1 MQSNVEPH
9 VMSEPTTTVP
19 TVTAAATVLPAGPHL
34 ASDPN
39 APDDLAA
46 FKHAFRR
53 HAAGVAAI
61 TTLAPDGGPVGFT
74 ATSLA
79 SLSAVPPLAT
89 FNMARSAS
97 SWAAIAVAERVVIHM
112 LGAQNRAIAE
122 KLAGPNAERFV
133 GEHWKPGPYG
143 LPVLT
148 GVTSW
153 MVGRVVE
160 RVSVHNNAVVVVQ
173 IEGGGMGTDDE
184 ALLYHER
191 TYRVPGAAV

>member
-1 MQSNVEPH
+1 MNDTPAPRLAAPSTP
-9 VMSEPTTTVP
+9 PT
-19 TVTAAATVLPAGPHL
+19 L

-39 APDDLAA
+39 APLDLAA

-61 TTLAPDGGPVGFT
+61 STLAEDGSPVGFT

-97 SWAAIAVAERVVIHM
+97 TWPAIVHNDRVIIHM
-112 LGAQNRAIAE
+112 LGARNRAVAE
-122 KLAGPNAERFV
+122 KLAGPHAERFIGDHWHV
-133 GEHWKPGPYG
+133 GPHG
-143 LPVLT
+143 LPVLND
-148 GVTSW
+148 VTSW
-153 MVGRVVE
+153 MVGRIVE

-173 IEGGGMGTDDE
+173 IEDGGIGQDDD

-191 TYRVPGAAV
+191 AYRVPGATLQASV